1 MIQRKQT
8 IFLLIA
14 LVLNIVC
21 LCLPV
26 GRFVS
31 QTMGVDATLTNL
43 WIRMSDGSLQFS
55 AWYLFAILLLSC
67 PVTIWAIISYK
78 NRLFQARLCLCCM
91 LLMVFWYIGYSIVKF
106 WTAPDLN
113 AELVM
118 AWTYFLPFVSLVFYF
133 LARRGIMADEKL
145 VRSMDRIR

>member
-31 QTMGVDATLTNL
+31 QTMGADATLTNL
-43 WIRMSDGSLQFS
+43 WISMSDGSLQFS

-106 WTAPDLN
+106 WTAPGLN

>member
-21 LCLPV
+21 LCLPI
-26 GRFVS
+26 GRFVF
-31 QTMGVDATLTNL
+31 QTMGADATLTNL
-43 WIRMSDGSLQFS
+43 WIRMSDGSLHFS
-55 AWYLFAILLLSC
+55 VWYLFAILLLSC
-67 PVTIWAIISYK
+67 PVTIWAIISFK

-91 LLMVFWYIGYSIVKF
+91 LLMVLWYIGYSVVKF
-106 WTAPDLN
+106 WIAPDLN

-133 LARRGIMADEKL
+133 LSRRGIMADEKL
-145 VRSMDRIR
+145 VHSMDRIR

>member
-14 LVLNIVC
+14 LVFNIVC

-31 QTMGVDATLTNL
+31 QTMGADATLTNL

-55 AWYLFAILLLSC
+55 PWYLFAILLLSC